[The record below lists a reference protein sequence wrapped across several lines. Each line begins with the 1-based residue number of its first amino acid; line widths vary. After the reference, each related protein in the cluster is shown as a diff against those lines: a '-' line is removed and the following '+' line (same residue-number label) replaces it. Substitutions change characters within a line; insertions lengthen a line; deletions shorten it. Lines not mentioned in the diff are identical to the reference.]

1 MLAEKRTKG
10 PVNNWGGN
18 KELQVTASVPHER
31 LPRFASS
38 PSSKEKKGEIIISL
52 FVEK

>member
-10 PVNNWGGN
+10 PVNNRGGN
-18 KELQVTASVPHER
+18 KELQER
-31 LPRFASS
+31 SPRFASS